1 MAPVSRNVQNN
12 DSAGNAGNNSSGS
25 KSSRWFNTSILG
37 KAVEA
42 LQEEELVQDD
52 SIASAVAEEALE
64 VNEEVTLD
72 DRYLPLAFSSVRHL
86 EEIVGLDIGQVCH

>member
-12 DSAGNAGNNSSGS
+12 DSANVSNSSS

-42 LQEEELVQDD
+42 LQEEELAHEGTID
-52 SIASAVAEEALE
+52 SADAEEALE

-86 EEIVGLDIGQVCH
+86 EEIVGLDIGQVGH